1 MTKAELEARVK
12 ELEAEVKRL
21 KEFEGKQIVESEKD
35 AIWRNETL
43 RMLQHRSIHEC
54 TDEFFGYK
62 RLVGDEF
69 EAVVANPSYKE
80 ICKNDCKKRTF
91 YKNVDTEYMMYGYI
105 DEGNYS
111 DTFSATV
118 FAVSPG
124 KKKFDCVLCFSELKT
139 LITARLALAIL
150 FIMLDRN
157 ECSITRMHSPSLLEC
172 ITHHNSL
179 AYVLGTYR
187 TTDDKYHFG
196 VIAQTNA
203 DGTNTY
209 DTYYFKKARK
219 HFPMVGQDVD
229 FADMV
234 RALACL
240 TSAAKEASGEIE
252 VEDDDENMFYDL
264 FNRFG

>member
-1 MTKAELEARVK
+1 MKKAELEARVT

-21 KEFEGKQIVESEKD
+21 KEFEDQQIVESEKEEV
-35 AIWRNETL
+35 WRIETL
-43 RMLQHRSIHEC
+43 RMLKHRSIDEC

-69 EAVVANPSYKE
+69 EDVVSNPSYKE
-80 ICKNDCKKRTF
+80 ITKNDCKKRTF
-91 YKNVDTEYMMYGYI
+91 YKNVESDYAMYEFI
-105 DEGNYS
+105 DESNHSNTY
-111 DTFSATV
+111 SATV
-118 FAVSPG
+118 FAASPG
-124 KKKFDCVLCFSELKT
+124 KKKYDCVLCFSELNT

-157 ECSITRMHSPSLLEC
+157 ECAITRMHSPSLLEC
-172 ITHHNSL
+172 ITQHNSL
-179 AYVLGTYR
+179 AYVLGTYQ
-187 TTDDKYHFG
+187 TIDDKYHFG
-196 VIAQTNA
+196 VIAQANP

-219 HFPMVGQDVD
+219 HFSMVGQDVD
-229 FADMV
+229 FSDMT

-252 VEDDDENMFYDL
+252 V
-264 FNRFG
+264 

>member
-1 MTKAELEARVK
+1 MKKAELEARVK

-21 KEFEGKQIVESEKD
+21 KEFEEQQIVESEKD
-35 AIWRNETL
+35 AVWRNETL
-43 RMLQHRSIHEC
+43 RMLQHRSIVEC

-69 EAVVANPSYKE
+69 ETVVSNPSYKE
-80 ICKNDCKKRTF
+80 ISKNDCKKRTF
-91 YKNVDTEYMMYGYI
+91 YKNVETDYTMYGYI
-105 DEGNYS
+105 DEGNYC

-118 FAVSPG
+118 FTASPG
-124 KKKFDCVLCFSELKT
+124 KKEFDCVLCFSELNT
-139 LITARLALAIL
+139 LITARLALAVL

-157 ECSITRMHSPSLLEC
+157 ECSITRMHSPSLRKC
-172 ITHHNSL
+172 ITQHTRL
-179 AYVLGTYR
+179 AYVLGMYR
-187 TTDDKYHFG
+187 TIDDRYHFG

-209 DTYYFKKARK
+209 DTYYFKKAKK
-219 HFPMVGQDVD
+219 HFSMVGQDVD
-229 FADMV
+229 FSDMT

-264 FNRFG
+264 FDRFG

>member
-1 MTKAELEARVK
+1 MRKAELEAIVK
-12 ELEAEVKRL
+12 ELEAEIKRL
-21 KEFEGKQIVESEKD
+21 KVFEDQQIVASEKED
-35 AIWRNETL
+35 VWRNETL
-43 RMLQHRSIHEC
+43 RMLKHRAIDEC
-54 TDEFFGYK
+54 TNEFFGYK

-69 EAVVANPSYKE
+69 EAVVSNPSFKE
-80 ICKNDCKKRTF
+80 ISKNDCKKRTF
-91 YKNVDTEYMMYGYI
+91 YKNADTEYTMYGYI

-111 DTFSATV
+111 DSYSATV
-118 FAVSPG
+118 FAASPG
-124 KKKFDCVLCFSELKT
+124 KKNFDCVLCFSELNT

-157 ECSITRMHSPSLLEC
+157 ECAITRMHSPSLNEC
-172 ITHHNSL
+172 ITQHNSL

-187 TTDDKYHFG
+187 TIDDKYHFG
-196 VIAQTNA
+196 VIAQANS

-219 HFPMVGQDVD
+219 HFAMVGQDVD
-229 FADMV
+229 FSDMT

-264 FNRFG
+264 FDRFG